1 MKKAIMI
8 LGVILFT
15 SMVLTSCGYDL
26 SSPEST
32 FNTLIKASS
41 EKDKEGLSLCF
52 SKQSAGEFKSIVNK
66 TITDKDLNDLKE
78 MFEGAKIN
86 IAPEIDCSST
96 SVSIQLT
103 NVYME
108 ILMAKENENWV
119 ILNWV
124 ILGYNYHP

>member
-1 MKKAIMI
+1 MKKAIRI

-15 SMVLTSCGYDL
+15 SMVLTSCGNSGYDL

-32 FNTLIKASS
+32 INTLIKSSS

-66 TITDKDLNDLKE
+66 TLTDKDLNDLKE
-78 MFEGAKIN
+78 MFENAKIKSSK
-86 IAPEIDCSST
+86 IDGSSA

-103 NVYME
+103 NRDEE
-108 ILMAKENENWV
+108 IWMAKENENWV
-119 ILNWV
+119 I
-124 ILGYNYHP
+124 IDF

>member
-15 SMVLTSCGYDL
+15 SMVLTSCGNSGYDL

-32 FNTLIKASS
+32 MNTLIKASS

-52 SKQSAGEFKSIVNK
+52 SKKSAGEFKSIVNK
-66 TITDKDLNDLKE
+66 TLSDKDLNDIKE
-78 MFEGAKIN
+78 MFENAKIKSSK
-86 IAPEIDCSST
+86 IDGTSA

-103 NVYME
+103 NRDEE
-108 ILMAKENENWV
+108 IWMAKENENWV
-119 ILNWV
+119 ILDF
-124 ILGYNYHP
+124 

>member
-15 SMVLTSCGYDL
+15 SMVLTSCGNSGYDL

-32 FNTLIKASS
+32 MNTLIKASS

-66 TITDKDLNDLKE
+66 TLTDKDLNDLKK
-78 MFEGAKIN
+78 MFENAKIKSSK
-86 IAPEIDCSST
+86 IDGSSA

-103 NVYME
+103 NRDEE
-108 ILMAKENENWV
+108 IWMAKENENWV
-119 ILNWV
+119 ILDF
-124 ILGYNYHP
+124 